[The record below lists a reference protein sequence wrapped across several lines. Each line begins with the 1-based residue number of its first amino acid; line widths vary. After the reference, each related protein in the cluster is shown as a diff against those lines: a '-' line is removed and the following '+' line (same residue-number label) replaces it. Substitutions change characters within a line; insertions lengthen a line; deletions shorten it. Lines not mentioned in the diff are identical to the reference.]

1 MHVFGVRVKAH
12 EKKKIG
18 TIILNEGKRLES
30 SMSTWSSKCRGD
42 SKNFYL
48 CIVQVLDYS
57 KMPRNCPPK
66 SQHMT
71 GMQNFKRMF
80 FTFFLKEQPPKAS
93 HIVRCQLK
101 GELHN
106 DNLCGKILD
115 ISSPKT
121 FHLSAF

>member
-71 GMQNFKRMF
+71 GMQNFNRVF
-80 FTFFLKEQPPKAS
+80 FTFFFLERTTAEGLAYSTLPTERRVTQ
-93 HIVRCQLK
+93 
-101 GELHN
+101 
-106 DNLCGKILD
+106 
-115 ISSPKT
+115 
-121 FHLSAF
+121 